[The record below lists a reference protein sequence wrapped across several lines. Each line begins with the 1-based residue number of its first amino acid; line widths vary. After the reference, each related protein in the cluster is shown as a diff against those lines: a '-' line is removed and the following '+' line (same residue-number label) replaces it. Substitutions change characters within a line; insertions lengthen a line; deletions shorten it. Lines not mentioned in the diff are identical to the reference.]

1 MFVCNVRI
9 GVCGFV
15 AVTSIFFCQMH
26 CMLVTILAA
35 VLWKTQKEM
44 LTNSAIL
51 YLQLFT
57 GSSVI

>member
-1 MFVCNVRI
+1 MLELVFVVLLQLQ
-9 GVCGFV
+9 VF
-15 AVTSIFFCQMH
+15 FFCQMH
-26 CMLVTILAA
+26 CMLLIILAA
-35 VLWKTQKEM
+35 VLWKTQKEA